1 MTMWLTEDDWALEN
15 GIKNTELDIM
25 SDCLDKE
32 S

>member
-1 MTMWLTEDDWALEN
+1 MTMWLTESGWALDS

-25 SDCLDKE
+25 PDCQDKE